1 MYDGLFMC
9 MLLIYTIGRTSGC
22 TLNEAYEYSLG
33 IYDVSILIAGG
44 CDSFFSSRISQEC
57 CDTTA
62 KLLGDPCAEPVLYSI
77 DDSFFLIDL
86 SLALSEKCRVEP
98 SVGYVLNGCPDGVVT
113 GEEQCDDGN
122 AISGDGCSSYCFV
135 EDGFDCFPDKN
146 GTSVCWQ
153 CEEECFLQNRQACVS
168 PGGSCGDCLEEFE
181 ENDMGYCAARKHVYY
196 GAVTAYES
204 SQAVCEFRD
213 VGYALEGSP
222 VKSSDAYL
230 DLIRM
235 WEPNRTFLAND
246 VTCSLMDALQSTPS
260 GRNVV
265 VVLETFVPTILG
277 EDLVIGLTGDV
288 EVVLFSD
295 AIRYPRLLSRHVTMF
310 RVQAYSGL
318 HIRGFEVSGC
328 TSDYGAFFES
338 SGIVVVEDSTISDCF
353 GGSQTTSK
361 VSSTLPLGLLVQSMG
376 YTHFDNVTFSNHTT
390 RVTDDVGMEV
400 DDPSPLF
407 VFNGQVHLS
416 NVSFLDT
423 YAGGVL
429 INFEFMDT
437 SSYVRDLYFNSVTA
451 GSSLINVET
460 NAVFEGL
467 YISNCVSSDGLV
479 NLSQTSEIVH
489 FEFSN
494 NTIKDDYGV
503 VLNLGKAA
511 LRNGAISGTSALAGL
526 GKGGAI
532 MNRGDL
538 YMENVLLESNRVGA
552 LTSTH
557 SAHIYMSEFN
567 ANVADP
573 QLYSAVYNKAEMVI
587 DRCSFFSLP
596 ETQSIVSEIP
606 IILRNS
612 ILPENDMV
620 SYLRCEETLAL
631 PDGSARRPCGFNT
644 FCSDSAYSGVNCTC
658 APGHLGSPLVMCGPP
673 AAVHVLPDPSVVA
686 FVTKD
691 DSGEETTKLLGLLSD
706 GIGMVTWQV
715 VEETLPQ
722 WLSFSPQNGSFIKHD
737 PCLSDMI
744 DLYLTFQSGDIRG
757 NDTYHTGDV
766 LLHTLSLYE
775 ENTKEDYISLSVQ
788 MIVEVLAS
796 PSQSHVSQIS
806 PCYSTGGDGI
816 CEVEAGSTV
825 SVVVDLLDSSGH
837 SLGVGGTG
845 FGVDPAPLASI
856 DYENGTHVVTF
867 EAPQTHFDITVTLVG
882 EHVRGSPLSFRVFCS
897 GARDW
902 DKARGECVSRDVEIP
917 KEVIGLGAVLAFVCA
932 SVMVTLMQRK
942 NKSFQLSFFHNEAT
956 ITLWWIVVDLVDIG
970 TDVGAYWSVSMTE
983 SLSSYAPWYL
993 VAVCVA
999 VLFSLFSL
1007 HIRFRTIML
1016 IIRESATK
1024 LPCTEQFAHP
1034 LPVEGVFGL
1043 THIKDF
1049 EDFTLAI
1056 CRLQR
1061 KFRAHVLSLIGLFVE
1076 DVPMQILNTIIL
1088 CSSRSD
1094 YPVEVLV
1101 STEVTCIL
1109 IGMKLSKIAR
1119 ARQIRE
1125 NIRRITL
1132 KVQKRRMVET
1142 KPFERRKGEKYR
1154 PST

>member
-1 MYDGLFMC
+1 MSNVTVADSTVHGTCVQFRVL
-9 MLLIYTIGRTSGC
+9 SD
-22 TLNEAYEYSLG
+22 SS
-33 IYDVSILIAGG
+33 VIAGL
-44 CDSFFSSRISQEC
+44 SFERVVS
-57 CDTTA
+57 DGP
-62 KLLGDPCAEPVLYSI
+62 LLEALTPLSVT
-77 DDSFFLIDL
+77 DL
-86 SLALSEKCRVEP
+86 SVRDC
-98 SVGYVLNGCPDGVVT
+98 VGYGGLISLSQSSHLAGFEATNNVLN
-113 GEEQCDDGN
+113 
-122 AISGDGCSSYCFV
+122 
-135 EDGFDCFPDKN
+135 
-146 GTSVCWQ
+146 
-153 CEEECFLQNRQACVS
+153 
-168 PGGSCGDCLEEFE
+168 
-181 ENDMGYCAARKHVYY
+181 
-196 GAVTAYES
+196 
-204 SQAVCEFRD
+204 
-213 VGYALEGSP
+213 
-222 VKSSDAYL
+222 
-230 DLIRM
+230 
-235 WEPNRTFLAND
+235 
-246 VTCSLMDALQSTPS
+246 
-260 GRNVV
+260 
-265 VVLETFVPTILG
+265 
-277 EDLVIGLTGDV
+277 
-288 EVVLFSD
+288 
-295 AIRYPRLLSRHVTMF
+295 
-310 RVQAYSGL
+310 
-318 HIRGFEVSGC
+318 
-328 TSDYGAFFES
+328 
-338 SGIVVVEDSTISDCF
+338 
-353 GGSQTTSK
+353 
-361 VSSTLPLGLLVQSMG
+361 
-376 YTHFDNVTFSNHTT
+376 
-390 RVTDDVGMEV
+390 
-400 DDPSPLF
+400 
-407 VFNGQVHLS
+407 
-416 NVSFLDT
+416 
-423 YAGGVL
+423 
-429 INFEFMDT
+429 
-437 SSYVRDLYFNSVTA
+437 
-451 GSSLINVET
+451 
-460 NAVFEGL
+460 
-467 YISNCVSSDGLV
+467 
-479 NLSQTSEIVH
+479 
-489 FEFSN
+489 
-494 NTIKDDYGV
+494 DDYGV
-503 VLNLGKAA
+503 LLNLGKLY
-511 LRNGAISGTSALAGL
+511 LRNSMISGTRV
-526 GKGGAI
+526 GKGDNTLGSSSAI
-532 MNRGDL
+532 VNRGYL
-538 YMENVLLESNRVGA
+538 YLENAIFSSNEVCA
-552 LTSTH
+552 ITSSQT
-557 SAHIYMSEFN
+557 AHIFMSEFSEN
-567 ANVADP
+567 MGSSQIFNSGWMIVDGC
-573 QLYSAVYNKAEMVI
+573 K
-587 DRCSFFSLP
+587 FSGKTL
-596 ETQSIVSEIP
+596 TIASDSDIV
-606 IILRNS
+606 LRNS
-612 ILPENDMV
+612 ILPEGYEPPHLECN
-620 SYLRCEETLAL
+620 ETSVL
-631 PDGSARRPCGFNT
+631 PDGSAQWACGFNAM
-644 FCSDSAYSGVNCTC
+644 CSKSVYSGVNCTC

-686 FVTKD
+686 FVTKND
-691 DSGEETTKLLGLLSD
+691 NGNTSVEVLGLVSD
-706 GIGMVTWQV
+706 GLGTVMWHV
-715 VEETLPQ
+715 VEETLPYWAQ
-722 WLSFSPQNGSFIKHD
+722 MSPRNGSFINDD
-737 PCLSDMI
+737 PCLSELVTLLVSFSAADVFASDPIRTGII
-744 DLYLTFQSGDIRG
+744 DISTESAYGGSVLY
-757 NDTYHTGDV
+757 
-766 LLHTLSLYE
+766 
-775 ENTKEDYISLSVQ
+775 NTVEINMQ
-788 MIVEVLAS
+788 MIVEVPAS
-796 PSQSHVSQIS
+796 SSTSLVSGVGACVS
-806 PCYSTGGDGI
+806 NGGDGI